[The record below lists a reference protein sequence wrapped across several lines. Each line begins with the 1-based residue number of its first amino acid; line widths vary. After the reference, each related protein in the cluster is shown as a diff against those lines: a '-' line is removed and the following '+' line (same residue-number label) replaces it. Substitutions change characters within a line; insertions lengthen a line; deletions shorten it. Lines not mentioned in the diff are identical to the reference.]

1 VDESEDETEGVIEGS
16 GLACV
21 ARANEPVL
29 PAEVLP
35 SNVSLKI

>member
-1 VDESEDETEGVIEGS
+1 MIEGS